1 MAFPDGYVLHDRF
14 WYAADGSGPW
24 FIDADGTALP
34 IAVPCTDIT
43 EANLA
48 LVAASATNIGREY
61 WVTDRRGGVRVKSNG
76 TTWVEVGVALN
87 DSNGPASS
95 TWVARGTGAAAGDIK
110 RITDLGNN
118 PLVEAQWDA
127 VNSVWRPRG
136 GRQLMY
142 QLTAQLTSGAAVQ
155 DPTVTFPNITIPGDL
170 MNDRDG
176 FLVEYAGYGG
186 ATASLTGVTENLTL
200 GGSTLRNNTSNGTNA
215 RRWFT
220 QRVLNAFS
228 TSAQY
233 SLEKNSGGEYGAPG
247 TASSVYN
254 TMTKTTTGDLTLA
267 GSMVYDYSANTQIAV
282 CNMYNVWWIRG

>member
-48 LVAASATNIGREY
+48 LVAASATNIGKEY
-61 WVTDRRGGVRVKSNG
+61 WVTDRRGGCRVKSNG
-76 TTWVEVGVALN
+76 TTWVEVGVALS

-95 TWVARGTGAAAGDIK
+95 TWAARSTGAAAGDIK

-127 VNSVWRPRG
+127 VNSLWRPRG
-136 GRQLMY
+136 GRQPIY
-142 QLTAQLTSGAAVQ
+142 QLTAAVTNTQVNPSLTC
-155 DPTVTFPNITIPGDL
+155 PNVTIPGGL
-170 MNDRDG
+170 MNSRDG
-176 FLVEYAGYGG
+176 FLVEAAMDFGI
-186 ATASLTGVTENLTL
+186 APSAVSEALTL
-200 GGSTLRNNTSNGTNA
+200 GGSTLRNNTNTGTSR

-220 QRVLNAFS
+220 QRVLNDFA
-228 TSAQY
+228 TGAQF

-247 TASSVYN
+247 VATSVFN
-254 TMTKTTTGDLTLA
+254 TLTKDTTGDLVIA
-267 GSMVYDYSANTQIAV
+267 GTMSCTSASATAKLYV
-282 CNMYNVWWIRG
+282 YNVWWIRG